1 MIAATMR
8 RENSHPT
15 RRAPDEAFAAININ
29 DRCQTAIHIR
39 IIDTAITLI
48 GYSYHNRIAEGADA
62 GFVKWDVGTW
72 EGWARD
78 EW

>member
-1 MIAATMR
+1 MNEVEAR
-8 RENSHPT
+8 RSPGDPGT
-15 RRAPDEAFAAININ
+15 VSMSSVGSCAK
-29 DRCQTAIHIR
+29 
-39 IIDTAITLI
+39 L
-48 GYSYHNRIAEGADA
+48 IAEGADA